1 MRSGLAR
8 TGQGGQCLGVQMV
21 GLLMSL
27 DPREVSVVDGVFEK
41 DNTGI
46 GDTVREGEG
55 GVSLD
60 YFLDLE

>member
-1 MRSGLAR
+1 
-8 TGQGGQCLGVQMV
+8 MV